1 MAPFSKPSSRSL
13 LVGSTA
19 GLVRVPRKFSK
30 LSLVLLAGLAEMFI
44 MEYTLILLATV
55 PATISSPYRSKAWT
69 GLEGHLYWWRG
80 LCSRSFHTVR
90 VWSVDKL
97 MTRFPSA
104 AHKTH
109 RRPQSESIMCV
120 CTLTNTHTNPR
131 SHPHTHALTLT

>member
-1 MAPFSKPSSRSL
+1 MAPFSEPSSRSL

-19 GLVRVPRKFSK
+19 RLVRVPRKFSE

-55 PATISSPYRSKAWT
+55 TATISAPYRSKAWT

-97 MTRFPSA
+97 MARFPSA
-104 AHKTH
+104 ACKTH
-109 RRPQSESIMCV
+109 RRPQSESIVCV
-120 CTLTNTHTNPR
+120 HSQTPTPTHAHTHTPMR
-131 SHPHTHALTLT
+131 SP